1 MLKQPSIKAPN
12 RKNNLKTFTKKQKK
26 SRQITKLEKDKQLIV
41 SAMRKKMSFSR
52 RTGQPIRNLEE
63 QLIELPLALCDSNG
77 IANKGQKSY
86 ATKHYEARYSTA
98 FPPVFA
104 SNIPWTPEVII
115 MEGMFLIN
123 VNPLNQHKKLQDYC
137 KFIMERFIKSEF
149 RKGCNE
155 IHVIFDNPG
164 SLEQSPKYFE
174 QKRRDQEVSSTS
186 NSMHYCDD
194 INGEKPINYKK
205 WREEFLKCRQCKRS
219 LVIFL
224 GNYLLQ
230 SIQMSLQPL
239 QVLYVAGC
247 FKNEISNTAWFA
259 KGTNKPQPDPNL
271 YSNAEESDSR
281 IWLHATK
288 AEKRKILVQSP
299 DTDVYHIGLPL
310 TCISSKEVVIQL
322 SSVNSQEVKIINL
335 SKFALTLKNDPDM
348 VGISCEL
355 VPKIMQTIYIATGC
369 NYISFFNN
377 LGKSTFLKYFFEYSS
392 FITAGTNINTPG
404 MLSDTEPHQQE
415 LGYYSFLRL
424 VGVVYFK
431 KHASGF
437 STSSPVT
444 HFNSIHLAE
453 ADYKYNHIQWLN
465 AIRMNI
471 CSIAI
476 EHEEIF
482 GEEMAYEEMNDL

>member
-1 MLKQPSIKAPN
+1 
-12 RKNNLKTFTKKQKK
+12 
-26 SRQITKLEKDKQLIV
+26 
-41 SAMRKKMSFSR
+41 
-52 RTGQPIRNLEE
+52 
-63 QLIELPLALCDSNG
+63 
-77 IANKGQKSY
+77 
-86 ATKHYEARYSTA
+86 
-98 FPPVFA
+98 
-104 SNIPWTPEVII
+104 
-115 MEGMFLIN
+115 
-123 VNPLNQHKKLQDYC
+123 
-137 KFIMERFIKSEF
+137 
-149 RKGCNE
+149 
-155 IHVIFDNPG
+155 
-164 SLEQSPKYFE
+164 
-174 QKRRDQEVSSTS
+174 
-186 NSMHYCDD
+186 MHYCDD

-271 YSNAEESDSR
+271 YSNAEETDSR

-369 NYISFFNN
+369 DYISFFNN

-471 CSIAI
+471 WDRVKFENEMIPGDEALLYHWKRTCWISNMWKQADCNVIHVDNMKGNGWIEDGDNIKIKWDSDINQENIKQRVATLLKGCSCKTGCKTRICGCVKKGEECNEGCSCNDCENMAYLNHPSDDVAAI

-482 GEEMAYEEMNDL
+482 GEEMAYEEMIYDSDESEIDDSDEL